1 MTYRRTSG
9 GRIAFRSMAAL
20 VAITITL
27 ALAPAVG
34 AAKPGG
40 CQLAPGDTTVS
51 WNSAD
56 VRHDVASVEIRWLE
70 ESGTI
75 IEVVTVPADRGR
87 PFYTQPTPAG
97 AVEFGAD
104 FIDANGDVFAVT
116 GGTCQP

>member
-1 MTYRRTSG
+1 ML
-9 GRIAFRSMAAL
+9 RSMAAL
-20 VAITITL
+20 AAITIAL

-40 CQLAPGDTTVS
+40 CQVSPGDTTIS
-51 WNSAD
+51 WNSSD
-56 VRHDVASVEIRWLE
+56 VRRDVASVEIRWLD

-87 PFYTQPTPAG
+87 PFYTQQTPDG

-104 FIDANGDVFAVT
+104 FIDANGNVFAVT